1 MCKCVFFEKGRSSS
15 YTMSGSRLLEGSAD
29 VFLLVC
35 DLKIKTLEDVGTS
48 IVEVHLMKTLVD
60 FTNR

>member
-1 MCKCVFFEKGRSSS
+1 
-15 YTMSGSRLLEGSAD
+15 MSESILLEGSAD